1 MRNDVEIRWI
11 VAGVVGGLAASALY
25 PLLLFTNLSAAVT
38 ATAAGL
44 LGPAIGIGSL
54 GLRQLIR
61 LHSRSVTATLGAIHN
76 ALAGAL
82 FTSMALVQVA
92 VRSYEVESPM
102 SPRMIGV
109 WLGLDVAW
117 DVYIGLGTLFFACA
131 MWRHPR
137 FGWGFAVSGLALALA
152 ELLLNLYT
160 FPVPPAEAGL
170 FDIGPF
176 VGLWY
181 LATTIQTWRSLGWAR
196 VQLEPAPSAGY

>member
-1 MRNDVEIRWI
+1 MRDAIEIRWI
-11 VAGVVGGLAASALY
+11 RAGVVGGLIASGLY
-25 PLLLFTNLSAAVT
+25 PLLLLADLPPAAT

-54 GLRQLIR
+54 GLRQLIE
-61 LHSRSVTATLGAIHN
+61 LHRRSVTATLGAIHN
-76 ALAGAL
+76 VVAGAL
-82 FTSMALVQVA
+82 FTAMALVQVA
-92 VRSYEVESPM
+92 VRSYRVEAAM
-102 SPRMIGV
+102 SPRLVGV

-117 DVYIGLGTLFFACA
+117 DVYIGLGTLFFAWA
-131 MWRHPR
+131 MWRQPR

-160 FPVPPAEAGL
+160 FPIPPAEAGL

-181 LATTIQTWRSLGWAR
+181 LAATVQMWRSLDWAR
-196 VQLEPAPSAGY
+196 QQVRATG